1 MSAAILAMRRARF
14 VALIYLLGALLF
26 LAGCKTIQQP
36 WAWVDEPENQVWM
49 PVTIELLGR
58 TVTFS
63 VPDSDS
69 RMGTNTITA
78 LGEGVEE
85 REGRIWVPNSSAS
98 APVSGLAGFFWERY
112 WGGYF
117 RPDVDNYYL
126 VVRVWHHDR
135 APSLFDLTPAQ
146 RKERLVQDHND
157 GFDDSEYGQW
167 SKSVFNVELH
177 ESSQGYIWTNESSPA
192 RVKYSEEFKI
202 PITVRHELEFDFYYR
217 MDDDEGKSNTK
228 DWYERRKALS
238 RKILDTVRITPEPKL
253 PSD

>member
-1 MSAAILAMRRARF
+1 MQLARSIGFAVVLVGAIA
-14 VALIYLLGALLF
+14 V
-26 LAGCKTIQQP
+26 AGCKTIQNP
-36 WAWVDEPENQVWM
+36 WAWVDEPENQAWK

-69 RMGTNTITA
+69 RHGTNTIMVFS
-78 LGEGVEE
+78 EGVEE
-85 REGRIWVPNSSAS
+85 REGQIWVPNSSAS
-98 APVSGLAGFFWERY
+98 APVSGIAGFYWERY

-117 RPDVDNYYL
+117 RPDVDNYFL

-135 APSLFDLTPAQ
+135 APSLFDLTPTQ
-146 RKERLVQDHND
+146 RKVRLVEEHND

-167 SKSVFNVELH
+167 RKSGFKVDLH
-177 ESSQGYIWTNESSPA
+177 ASSQGYIWTNESSPA

-217 MDDDEGKSNTK
+217 MDDEEGESNTEE
-228 DWYERRKALS
+228 WYERRKALS
-238 RKILDTVRITPEPKL
+238 RKILDTVKISPEPPL